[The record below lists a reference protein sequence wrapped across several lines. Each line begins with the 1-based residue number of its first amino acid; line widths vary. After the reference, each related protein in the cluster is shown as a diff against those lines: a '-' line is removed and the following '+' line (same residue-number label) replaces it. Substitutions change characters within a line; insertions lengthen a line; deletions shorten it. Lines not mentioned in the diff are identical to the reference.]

1 VVLEWLRH
9 AFVEAAC
16 RRVELRVLR
25 RKTIDHAHGLILD
38 DRHGARR
45 HVRGVALVAD
55 PGTIAYRGQPRAQFV
70 ANARFSRAA
79 RRFQLLRRRV
89 AERVAASAVAPGR
102 ERVEFFPADG
112 KPSTGPQSELA
123 LDASARTP
131 ANCNTASAI
140 HCKIHAAVADFAS
153 VEHQRERPA
162 GFKATTAAP
171 PGRRKRN
178 R

>member
-1 VVLEWLRH
+1 MI
-9 AFVEAAC
+9 AMA
-16 RRVELRVLR
+16 RVAMCAVSRSWP
-25 RKTIDHAHGLILD
+25 I
-38 DRHGARR
+38 
-45 HVRGVALVAD
+45 
-55 PGTIAYRGQPRAQFV
+55 PGTIAYRDQPRAQFV

-162 GFKATTAAP
+162 GFKATTAAA
-171 PGRRKRN
+171 PGRQKRN
-178 R
+178 REQRKRRAAQLAGIRRTDAAAARAAVR